1 MKKIDIHTGR
11 ETEDDNRYKRSIE
24 SDQVYQYVLS
34 QIDFPLPESH
44 WNVIDHAFAE
54 MWNHKI
60 GIGGYSYWDEFCDY
74 VYQEVKKTKLLISR
88 ERIDLIVNHIL
99 TYIENN
105 GGFLS

>member
-11 ETEDDNRYKRSIE
+11 ETEDDNRYKRSIP
-24 SDQVYQYVLS
+24 SDQVYQYVME

-44 WNVIDHAFAE
+44 WSVIDHAFAE
-54 MWNHKI
+54 MWNDKV
-60 GIGGYSYWDEFCDY
+60 GIGGYFYWDEFTEY

-105 GGFLS
+105 GGFLT

>member
-11 ETEDDNRYKRSIE
+11 ETEDDNRYQRSIE

-34 QIDFPLPESH
+34 QIDFPLPEIYWS
-44 WNVIDHAFAE
+44 VIDHAFAE
-54 MWNHKI
+54 MWNNKV
-60 GIGGYSYWDEFCDY
+60 GIGGYFYWDEFTEY
-74 VYQEVKKTKLLISR
+74 VYQETLKAKLLITH

-99 TYIENN
+99 TYIENS